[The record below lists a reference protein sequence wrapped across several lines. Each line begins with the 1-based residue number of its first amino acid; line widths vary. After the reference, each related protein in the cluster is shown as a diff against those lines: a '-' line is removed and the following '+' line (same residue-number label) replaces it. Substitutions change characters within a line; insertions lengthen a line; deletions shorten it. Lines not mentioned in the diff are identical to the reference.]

1 MRQYNL
7 TISGNDY
14 NVIIKEVTA
23 EDVVAE
29 VNGVEHR
36 VLIRKINKLAQKSQP
51 VTPIQPVQPV
61 TASSS
66 PSAASAPA
74 SQTPAQASGPAGEG
88 VVVSPIP
95 GHVLEISVSVG
106 DKVLKGQKV
115 LVLEAMKLENTITAV
130 KDGTI
135 QKIMVNE
142 GDAVNHDQQLMI
154 IE

>member
-36 VLIRKINKLAQKSQP
+36 VLIRKINKLAQKNQP
-51 VTPIQPVQPV
+51 VTPIQPV
-61 TASSS
+61 TASASS
-66 PSAASAPA
+66 SAASASAAP
-74 SQTPAQASGPAGEG
+74 TPAQASSPAGEG

>member
-7 TISGNDY
+7 TISGKDY
-14 NVIIKEVTA
+14 SVIIKEVTA

-36 VLIRKINKLAQKSQP
+36 VLIRKINKLVSEKP
-51 VTPIQPVQPV
+51 VAAPVQPVQP
-61 TASSS
+61 SSS
-66 PSAASAPA
+66 PSIAPP
-74 SQTPAQASGPAGEG
+74 SQTPAPPSPGAVEEG

-95 GHVLEISVSVG
+95 GHILEISVSEG

-115 LVLEAMKLENTITAV
+115 LVLEAMKLENIITATM
-130 KDGTI
+130 DGTI
-135 QKIMVNE
+135 KKILVNE
-142 GDAVNHDQQLMI
+142 GDAVNHDQKLMI